1 MLLVCFLG
9 ANALA
14 ASAPKVYVVP
24 VEEMID
30 PGLASFIE
38 RSIGE
43 AEEEQAD
50 LILLEIDT
58 PGGMVDSA
66 MEIRK
71 SIDRTKT
78 PVVALVKGG
87 AISAGAYITLACPKI
102 AMVPGSTIGDA
113 EPQLST
119 GEKVD
124 EKILSFWAAEM
135 GAAAEKY
142 GRDRTIAMAMVDRDI
157 EIPGV
162 IEKGKLLTLTY
173 RQAQEH
179 GFADY
184 IVQDREELLKALEMD
199 GAEIIIGKQSTAET
213 LTRFATNPYIA
224 SLLLMIG
231 IAGIVI
237 ELFTVGF
244 GIAGLIGIISL
255 TLYFGGHLMAGFS
268 GWEAILLFL
277 LGIILLAVEA
287 FFPGFGLPGIGG
299 IISIAASIIIAAP
312 NWETGII
319 SLVLALAGTIVLVL
333 ISFKVLTRR
342 KIWDKLVLGT
352 KYNTEAG
359 YVPQKEDLSIYVG
372 KRGEAVTLLR
382 PAGTVLLED
391 GTKLDVV
398 TDGAFIQKG
407 AQVEVVR
414 TEGVS
419 LVVREVKQE

>member
-1 MLLVCFLG
+1 
-9 ANALA
+9 
-14 ASAPKVYVVP
+14 
-24 VEEMID
+24 
-30 PGLASFIE
+30 
-38 RSIGE
+38 
-43 AEEEQAD
+43 
-50 LILLEIDT
+50 
-58 PGGMVDSA
+58 
-66 MEIRK
+66 
-71 SIDRTKT
+71 
-78 PVVALVKGG
+78 
-87 AISAGAYITLACPKI
+87 
-102 AMVPGSTIGDA
+102 
-113 EPQLST
+113 
-119 GEKVD
+119 
-124 EKILSFWAAEM
+124 
-135 GAAAEKY
+135 
-142 GRDRTIAMAMVDRDI
+142 MAMVDRGI

-414 TEGVS
+414 AEGVS